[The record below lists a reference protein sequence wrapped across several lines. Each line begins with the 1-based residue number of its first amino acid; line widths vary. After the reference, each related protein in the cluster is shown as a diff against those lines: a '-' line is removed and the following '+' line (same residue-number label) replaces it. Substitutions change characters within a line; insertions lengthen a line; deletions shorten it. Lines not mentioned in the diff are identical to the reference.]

1 MSQQHN
7 LQYHLVAD
15 TQLIR
20 NTDMF
25 SSVIDE
31 ELVMMNS
38 EGNYFALNQTARKIW
53 EILEHACSYETL
65 LERLLIN
72 YDIKSLDCKTEV
84 KDFLIELLQYKL
96 VFLVNN

>member
-1 MSQQHN
+1 
-7 LQYHLVAD
+7 
-15 TQLIR
+15 
-20 NTDMF
+20 MF